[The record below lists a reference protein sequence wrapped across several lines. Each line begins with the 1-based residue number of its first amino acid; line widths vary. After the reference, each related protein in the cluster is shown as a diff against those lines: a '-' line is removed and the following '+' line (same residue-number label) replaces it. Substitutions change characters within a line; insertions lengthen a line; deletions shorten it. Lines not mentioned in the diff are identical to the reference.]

1 MDYRGD
7 KEYWQFVWDKFKAGD
22 RQAFETIYKEFIDV
36 LYAYGSKITSDKAL
50 LEDAIQDVFL
60 DIYTYGKKLRH
71 PEYLE
76 FYLFKTL
83 KRNIIRKLKEINR
96 FDKSCETD
104 EQFELLFTVEESG
117 LEKQQLEERIYK
129 LQKEIKNL
137 DTRKRELLFLKFNSG
152 LTYVEIGNLLNIKPD
167 TVKKQ
172 VQRLLR
178 YLQKNFQNK
187 ILEFFILCFKA

>member
-1 MDYRGD
+1 VDYRGD